1 MSNNNTMDLNEKVP
15 NEFLCPITL
24 DIMNEPMVMP
34 DGQTYE
40 KEAIK
45 KALEITHV
53 SPLTKMP
60 MNFSD
65 GVIDRKSVV

>member
-1 MSNNNTMDLNEKVP
+1 MEDKNIP

-24 DIMNEPMVMP
+24 TIMKEPMFMP

-53 SPLTKMP
+53 SPITKAP
-60 MNFSD
+60 
-65 GVIDRKSVV
+65 RKNKL